1 MALTEKQGPTA
12 PPVAAP
18 FGAWLLPG
26 YLVSLAL
33 VFFAERVAI
42 SDGARY
48 ACDGLGL
55 LGATAT
61 TALRFARSG
70 TARGERGRAERVLAF
85 CSTGGLLALAMY
97 FTTTETGRGL
107 FGVAGAKP
115 EMRARIE
122 SATLVAWVSLLLLSV
137 LPLILG
143 ELALAPMRRAAMIE
157 ARRVRAALNAGLVLA
172 CALIYCSLFT
182 YAAGELDLKADY
194 SYFRTARASESTRNI
209 AATATEPIQV
219 KAFFPQLN
227 EVGTEVSG
235 YLRDIKKA
243 APGLEI
249 EEYDRLLVPAI
260 AKEAK
265 VTTDGVIVLSRG
277 ASRDTLTIGTDM
289 KVAAAKLK
297 TLDGDFQKSLLKVL
311 REAHVA
317 YLTIGHGELNENK
330 TEGNPEGHTGKLLRK
345 LFESQNY
352 TVKDLG
358 LSQGLG
364 TDVPADSTVV
374 VIFGPA
380 QAFLPEEVA
389 SLQRY
394 ADRGGHLLMAL
405 DPDAKVDLEPLA
417 EIVGL
422 TWSPVILANDK
433 VMVRR
438 RHNDSD
444 RTILVTTR
452 FSSHASVSTLS
463 RNAARMNVVFP
474 GAAALDKKASQDGSA
489 GDYKIDFAVKSTA
502 ETFDDK
508 NGNFQPDPGE
518 KRTTYNLAAAVSR
531 TLPAPPGWKGKD
543 PPELRA
549 FVLGDADVI
558 SDAAF
563 FNEPNIILAA
573 DVIRWLGGEESF
585 SGAITNSEDVRIEH
599 TKQKDE
605 IWFFGTLFLA
615 PLAVLGLGLVVS
627 RRRRP
632 TRKSNVSKEKSA

>member
-1 MALTEKQGPTA
+1 M
-12 PPVAAP
+12 
-18 FGAWLLPG
+18 
-26 YLVSLAL
+26 
-33 VFFAERVAI
+33 
-42 SDGARY
+42 
-48 ACDGLGL
+48 
-55 LGATAT
+55 
-61 TALRFARSG
+61 
-70 TARGERGRAERVLAF
+70 
-85 CSTGGLLALAMY
+85 
-97 FTTTETGRGL
+97 
-107 FGVAGAKP
+107 
-115 EMRARIE
+115 
-122 SATLVAWVSLLLLSV
+122 
-137 LPLILG
+137 
-143 ELALAPMRRAAMIE
+143 
-157 ARRVRAALNAGLVLA
+157 
-172 CALIYCSLFT
+172 
-182 YAAGELDLKADY
+182 
-194 SYFRTARASESTRNI
+194 
-209 AATATEPIQV
+209 
-219 KAFFPQLN
+219 
-227 EVGTEVSG
+227 SG
-235 YLRDIKKA
+235 YLREIRKA
-243 APGLEI
+243 APGVEI

-265 VTTDGVIVLSRG
+265 VTTDGVVVLNRG

-297 TLDGDFQKSLLKVL
+297 TLDGDFQKALLKVL

-317 YLTIGHGELNENK
+317 YLTVGHGELNETK

-364 TDVPADSTVV
+364 TDVPADATVV
-374 VIFGPA
+374 VVFGPS

-394 ADRGGHLLMAL
+394 ADRGGHLLLAL
-405 DPDAKVDLEPLA
+405 DPEPKVDLAPLA

-422 TWSPVILANDK
+422 TWSPTLLANDK
-433 VMVRR
+433 VLVRR

-463 RNAARMNVVFP
+463 RNSARMNVIFP
-474 GAAALDKKASQDGSA
+474 GAGALDKKAGA
-489 GDYKIDFAVKSTA
+489 GDFKIDFAVKSTP

-508 NGNFQPDPGE
+508 NGNLQADPGE
-518 KRTTYNLAAAVSR
+518 KRTTYNLAAAVTR
-531 TLPAPPGWKGKD
+531 AVPPPAGWKGKD

-585 SGAITNSEDVRIEH
+585 SGAITNSEDVRVEH

-605 IWFFGTLFLA
+605 IWFFGTLFCV
-615 PLAVLGLGLVVS
+615 PLGVLGIGLAVS
-627 RRRRP
+627 RRRPARAQ
-632 TRKSNVSKEKSA
+632 KSKVSKEEKSA